1 MKKIALLV
9 EHPVQSLGRL
19 YTADLSDRRTVATVA
34 SQLVDSLTK
43 INQNYPPGK
52 FKVWCYQHTHIRA
65 SVVLWMNSK
74 ANNFIHKWLGLPQ
87 CLSNIV

>member
-1 MKKIALLV
+1 MVRNENITFLVNIEKIPLLA

-19 YTADLSDRRTVATVA
+19 YTADLSDKHTVATVT

-52 FKVWCYQHTHIRA
+52 L
-65 SVVLWMNSK
+65 VLPAHPPPIDDVAVK
-74 ANNFIHKWLGLPQ
+74 AE
-87 CLSNIV
+87 